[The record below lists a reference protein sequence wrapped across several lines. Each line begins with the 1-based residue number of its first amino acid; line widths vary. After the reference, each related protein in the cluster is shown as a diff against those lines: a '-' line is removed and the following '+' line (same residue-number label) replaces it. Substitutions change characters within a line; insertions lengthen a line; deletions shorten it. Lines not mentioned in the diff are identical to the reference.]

1 MDYQDAFK
9 SFDINFDGKVCK
21 NDMRKALET
30 FVKVSPKEIT
40 DVRLDRLFKI
50 LSYYKTEAL
59 QPSDFERL
67 LSGNNPLANDP
78 LLKDKF
84 TKSMGGGYT

>member
-21 NDMRKALET
+21 NDMRKALVT
-30 FVKVSPKEIT
+30 FIKVSPKEIT
-40 DVRLDRLFKI
+40 DVRLDRLFKV

-59 QPSDFERL
+59 
-67 LSGNNPLANDP
+67 
-78 LLKDKF
+78 
-84 TKSMGGGYT
+84 